1 MIFIIIPIYFRQY
14 FGYGL
19 MGLFTLIPVLNIVG
33 ICCGCLC
40 GDGDAIPTKRG
51 CGSSCGGCLMM
62 MSETFDLATFCS
74 QVLNDQLQID
84 MSGVSV

>member
-1 MIFIIIPIYFRQY
+1 MTFIIIPIYFRQY

-62 MSETFDLATFCS
+62 MSVTLT
-74 QVLNDQLQID
+74 
-84 MSGVSV
+84 